1 MSTDV
6 EMPLQQSAIKI
17 HDRVSVLRRF
27 PLVELGQFPELF
39 AVREGDNQQKTGM
52 KRKQAEVVFFCIH
65 E

>member
-6 EMPLQQSAIKI
+6 EVPLQQSAIKI
-17 HDRVSVLRRF
+17 HDRVSVFRRL

-39 AVREGDNQQKTGM
+39 AVREGDDQKKKGM
-52 KRKQAEVVFFCIH
+52 QRKQAEIVFFCVH